1 MLIPGAY
8 DALPP
13 VVFTHLLSLTTDN
26 GLYEHALG
34 RAPRPEHG
42 YCTDDVARALTVAVR
57 SPEQSGQ
64 LSRATEVYLRFLE
77 RAVMPSGDV
86 HNRMTV
92 AGRWTDVATTD
103 DWWGRAISGL
113 GSATRRA
120 TVKGNRGRAFSAFLV
135 AAKRRSPDV
144 RASAFA
150 ALGAADV
157 LAVHPECDIARHLL
171 SSCLARLPRGRG
183 EDWPWP
189 ETSLRYAN
197 GALCHALIRGGHVLG
212 HAETLQEGLDLLAT
226 LLHIETAPQG
236 HFSLTGSHGRGPEDR
251 GPLFDPQPIEAANLS
266 AASLD
271 AFRITGDPTWRSG
284 TMRAW
289 RWFVGANDV
298 ATPMYDPVDGAGYD
312 GLEVDGR
319 NENCGA
325 ESTLAAL
332 STLLDAHDLLNIT
345 G

>member
-1 MLIPGAY
+1 MPEGY
-8 DALPP
+8 DTLPP
-13 VVFTHLLSLTTDN
+13 VVFSHLLALTTDN

-34 RAPRPEHG
+34 RVPRPEHG
-42 YCTDDVARALTVAVR
+42 YCTDDVARALMVAVR
-57 SPEQSGQ
+57 SPEQTGQ
-64 LSRATEVYLRFLE
+64 LARATEVYLRFLE

-92 AGRWTDVATTD
+92 AGRWSDDASTD
-103 DWWGRAISGL
+103 DWWGRAIAGL
-113 GSATRRA
+113 GAAARRA
-120 TVKGNRGRAFSAFLV
+120 TVPAVRSRAFTAFLI
-135 AAKRRSPDV
+135 AAKRRSSDV

-171 SSCLARLPRGRG
+171 ASCLGRLPRGRG
-183 EDWPWP
+183 ADWPWP

-197 GALCHALIRGGHVLG
+197 GALCHALIVGGKALG
-212 HAETLQEGLDLLAT
+212 SDNTLQEGLDLLEV
-226 LLHIETAPQG
+226 LLRIETAPQG
-236 HFSLTGSHGRGPEDR
+236 YFSLTGSDGRGPEDR
-251 GPLFDPQPIEAANLS
+251 GPLFDQQPIEAANLS
-266 AASLD
+266 SACLD
-271 AFRITGDPTWRSG
+271 ALRITGDPEWRAG
-284 TMRAW
+284 TEQAW
-289 RWFVGANDV
+289 RWFVGAND
-298 ATPMYDPVDGAGYD
+298 AGTIMYDPNDGAGYD

-332 STLLDAHDLLNIT
+332 STLQDAHDLLNLP